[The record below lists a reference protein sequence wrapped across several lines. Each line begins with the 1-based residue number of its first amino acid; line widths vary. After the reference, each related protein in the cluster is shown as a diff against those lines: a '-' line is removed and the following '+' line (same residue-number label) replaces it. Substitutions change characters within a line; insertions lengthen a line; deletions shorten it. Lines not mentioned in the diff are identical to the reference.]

1 MRALVID
8 DSRAMRSIIAKILHT
23 IGFQTLEAENGQHGL
38 ERLTKDGPFD
48 AAFVDWNMPVMNGL
62 EFIREVRSV
71 RRDRSLPIVMITTEA
86 ETDKMLQALAAGA
99 SEYVMKPF
107 NREILLGKLEL
118 LGLVPQEAS

>member
-8 DSRAMRSIIAKILHT
+8 DSRAMRSIIAKILGT
-23 IGFQTLEAENGQHGL
+23 IGYQTVEAENGQHGL
-38 ERLTKDGPFD
+38 EQLAKEGPFD

-62 EFIREVRSV
+62 EFIHEVRSV
-71 RRDRSLPIVMITTEA
+71 RRNRSLPIVMITTEA

-118 LGLVPQEAS
+118 IGLVPQVAS